1 MLPGF
6 PGLPDREQACWGSE
20 PVARPGSRHLAV
32 PMETAVRLRTDSHGN
47 SGGRPCWRLRQAW
60 PLSPSSLCSHDRRPG
75 AHSVQ
80 MAGGGRGGLAP
91 PTRPTAGG
99 GVPGTQGQRGSAS
112 SPDPSTRDSGTDHV
126 PGAAPAA
133 GEASQTPFSG
143 SSVQGGKGREPTSA
157 RGGHRVAE
165 QQGLGGGKPQ

>member
-99 GVPGTQGQRGSAS
+99 GGSPEHRGRGDLLPPQIHRPGTR
-112 SPDPSTRDSGTDHV
+112 
-126 PGAAPAA
+126 AP
-133 GEASQTPFSG
+133 TMC
-143 SSVQGGKGREPTSA
+143 REPRQLPGRPHKPPSQEA
-157 RGGHRVAE
+157 RCREGRAGSPQAPGVGT
-165 QQGLGGGKPQ
+165 GLQSSKD

>member
-1 MLPGF
+1 MLEAA
-6 PGLPDREQACWGSE
+6 PGLASE
-20 PVARPGSRHLAV
+20 PFLPLLPRSEARCPQCADGWRGA
-32 PMETAVRLRTDSHGN
+32 
-47 SGGRPCWRLRQAW
+47 GGAGGACP
-60 PLSPSSLCSHDRRPG
+60 
-75 AHSVQ
+75 AHS
-80 MAGGGRGGLAP
+80 AHR
-91 PTRPTAGG
+91 RGG